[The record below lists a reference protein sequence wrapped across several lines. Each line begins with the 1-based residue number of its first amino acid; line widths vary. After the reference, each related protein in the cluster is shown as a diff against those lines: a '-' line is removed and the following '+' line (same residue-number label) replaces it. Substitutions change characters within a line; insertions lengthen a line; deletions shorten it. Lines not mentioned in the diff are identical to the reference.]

1 MLRCSWVA
9 KMVIVSCMLQEVT
22 RTRVLKL
29 VATKLLAFAGAS
41 DVMERL
47 VRGEARALDV

>member
-1 MLRCSWVA
+1 
-9 KMVIVSCMLQEVT
+9 MVTVRHILPEVT

-41 DVMERL
+41 HVMERL
-47 VRGEARALDV
+47 VREEARALDM